1 MIINLGCF
9 AVLRCAGN
17 CESRIRSS
25 LLENISGNI
34 SVDISENIRG
44 CNRRIRNSSLCGEL
58 RVEDSQLLA
67 VARAVKTVSP
77 LVGCASRTPPR
88 GVRRTAGRRAAGAR
102 VTALGTRRAATL
114 GFTALR
120 QRRAVSEKYTARFL
134 AKSCHP
140 RIRSSCTWKSSE
152 VRMRSS
158 SKSEEL

>member
-77 LVGCASRTPPR
+77 LVGCASRKDAAEGGPPDSGPSSCR
-88 GVRRTAGRRAAGAR
+88 CASHSSWYTSSCD
-102 VTALGTRRAATL
+102 TRIHSSSPT
-114 GFTALR
+114 
-120 QRRAVSEKYTARFL
+120 
-134 AKSCHP
+134 KSCERKVH
-140 RIRSSCTWKSSE
+140 SSIF
-152 VRMRSS
+152 
-158 SKSEEL
+158 SEELPPANSQLLHVEEQRSQDAQLFKE